1 MSAEPMTRSRRRSR
15 WYAPMALATAAALF
29 LAACDSEDE
38 EPAEET
44 TTPVATS
51 TGATA
56 SPTTTES
63 TGTPEASPTT
73 AEPMDDDHTVGVAT
87 EGDLAPY
94 LVDAE
99 GMTLY
104 ITSDDE
110 EGVSNCVDACLDNW
124 PPLLVEAGATPTASE
139 DATGELGTIEREDGE
154 GTQVTYNGMPLYY
167 WAADAAE
174 GDTTGHEVGGV
185 WSVVTP

>member
-15 WYAPMALATAAALF
+15 WYAPLALATAAALF
-29 LAACDSEDE
+29 LAACESEDE

-44 TTPVATS
+44 TTPVATAEG
-51 TGATA
+51 TTATPA
-56 SPTTTES
+56 ES
-63 TGTPEASPTT
+63 MTATPEASGTT
-73 AEPMDDDHTVGVAT
+73 EMMDDHTVGVAT

-110 EGVSNCVDACLDNW
+110 VGVSNCVDACLDNW
-124 PPLLVEAGATPTASE
+124 PPLLVETGE
-139 DATGELGTIEREDGE
+139 DATGDLGTLVREDGE

-167 WAADAAE
+167 WAADAAA
-174 GDTTGHEVGGV
+174 GDTTGHEIGGV